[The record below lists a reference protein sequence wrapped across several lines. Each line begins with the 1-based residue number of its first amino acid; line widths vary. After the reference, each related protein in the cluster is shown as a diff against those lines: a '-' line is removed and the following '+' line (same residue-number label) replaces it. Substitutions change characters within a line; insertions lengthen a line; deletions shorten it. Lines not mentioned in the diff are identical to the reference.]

1 MIQKLRQD
9 LPLGSVIRK
18 MRLNAGMKQYE
29 VVEQMELYGCATT
42 RSTYSQIEICDYNL
56 RVSELIA
63 LKQIFRVSYEDFFLE
78 LEKEEEARRQ

>member
-1 MIQKLRQD
+1 MNQKLRQD

-18 MRLNAGMKQYE
+18 MRLNAGMKQNE

>member
-1 MIQKLRQD
+1 MEQKLHQD
-9 LPLGSVIRK
+9 LYLGAVLRRMRHNRNETQGQVVIQL
-18 MRLNAGMKQYE
+18 RLRGYPVTK
-29 VVEQMELYGCATT
+29 
-42 RSTYSQIEICDYNL
+42 RSYSYIENGRRSL

>member
-18 MRLNAGMKQYE
+18 MRLNAGMKQNE
-29 VVEQMELYGCATT
+29 VVEQMELYGCTTT